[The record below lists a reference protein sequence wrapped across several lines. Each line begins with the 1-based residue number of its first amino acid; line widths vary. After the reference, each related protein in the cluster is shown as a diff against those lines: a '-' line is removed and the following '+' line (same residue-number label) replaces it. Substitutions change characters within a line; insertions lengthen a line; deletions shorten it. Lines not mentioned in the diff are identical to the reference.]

1 MARKRVCYES
11 YNMSHMVYLPWAS
24 CICLC
29 LAAHYPHESNP
40 SPLFHYYLWDRLAD
54 FSVPKIFHRKIRFFF
69 QKIHP
74 HTAIGKKGRES
85 VHVIFVQ
92 NYGAYHKPLKCYNS
106 YIMISSF
113 WSSWKVNTAKFSYF
127 HAKLRLRSSRE
138 SCVRIMVSRA
148 AGTENLYRVDCSLSL
163 MALMSMY

>member
-1 MARKRVCYES
+1 MYDS
-11 YNMSHMVYLPWAS
+11 YYMSHTVYLPWAS

-40 SPLFHYYLWDRLAD
+40 SPSFHYYLWDRLAD
-54 FSVPKIFHRKIRFFF
+54 FSVPKIFHRKKFFLKKYTRTL
-69 QKIHP
+69 QKVR
-74 HTAIGKKGRES
+74 KGENPCMLFS
-85 VHVIFVQ
+85 CKV
-92 NYGAYHKPLKCYNS
+92 YSAYHKPLKCYKS
-106 YIMISSF
+106 YIMISSL

-138 SCVRIMVSRA
+138 SCARIMASRA

-163 MALMSMY
+163 MVLMSMY